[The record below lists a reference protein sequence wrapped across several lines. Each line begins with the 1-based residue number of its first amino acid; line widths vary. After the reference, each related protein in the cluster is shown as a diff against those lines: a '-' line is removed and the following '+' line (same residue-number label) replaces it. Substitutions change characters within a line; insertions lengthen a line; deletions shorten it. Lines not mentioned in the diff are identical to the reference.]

1 MSMNTLIITLKQDLL
16 ITLLLDSLN
25 LDISIN
31 SLLDYIKVIYYS
43 LPLVLK

>member
-1 MSMNTLIITLKQDLL
+1 MNTLIITLKQDLL